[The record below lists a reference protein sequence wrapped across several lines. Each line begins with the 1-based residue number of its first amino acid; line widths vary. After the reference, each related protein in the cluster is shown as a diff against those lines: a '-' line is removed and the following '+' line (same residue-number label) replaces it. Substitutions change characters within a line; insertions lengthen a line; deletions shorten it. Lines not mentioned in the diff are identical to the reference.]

1 MLIYL
6 RVLKESFFFAINALR
21 TNLLRTF
28 LSLLGV
34 TIGIFS
40 IIGVLAAIDSL
51 EKEVTEGLSALD
63 VSTIYILN
71 RSFGPTELDPYEY
84 ENFPNVSYDEYQML
98 QRSMEDID
106 AITYTVF
113 ATPESIKFEDK
124 TATGVSIIPG
134 TESFYDIDNVKLKEG
149 RFFNG
154 SESNSGSPVVVL
166 GSEVASS
173 LFGDMDCIGKRVRLY
188 GNKFTIIGVLEKVGQ
203 GLGFGPSKDGSAY
216 VPVNFVRK
224 IYGDN
229 NKTRIAAI
237 ILKPKKGVDQDEFTA
252 TFEQKLRAYRGLKPD
267 QINNFFIQPLKG
279 LTDLIDQVTSVLTVI
294 GVIISGFSMLVGGFG
309 IANIM
314 FVSVKER
321 TNLIGIQKSLG
332 AKRRF
337 ILSQFLFESIILAL
351 FGGLFGLL
359 FVWLGTL
366 MANIATDD
374 FTFILSSSNIILG
387 TSVSAAIGLIAGIA
401 PAIIAS
407 RLDPVEA
414 IRTGM

>member
-6 RVLKESFFFAINALR
+6 SLLKESFSFAWNALS

-40 IIGVLAAIDSL
+40 IIGVLAAVDSL
-51 EKEVTEGLSALD
+51 EREINDGLSSLD
-63 VSTIYILN
+63 ISTIYVLKI
-71 RSFGPTELDPYEY
+71 SFGPTELEPYQY
-84 ENFPNVSYDEYQML
+84 QSFPNVSYDEFQML
-98 QRSMEDID
+98 KRSMEDID
-106 AITYTVF
+106 AVTFTTF
-113 ATPESIKFEDK
+113 SAPESIKFEDK
-124 TATGVSIIPG
+124 TATGVSIVPG
-134 TESFYDIDNVKLKEG
+134 TNEFYDLENLKLDQG
-149 RFFNG
+149 RFYSE
-154 SESNSGSPVVVL
+154 SESNSGAAVAVI
-166 GSEVASS
+166 GYEVAQN
-173 LFGDMDCIGKRVRLY
+173 LFKNTDPIGKRVRLY
-188 GNKFTIIGVLEKVGQ
+188 GNKFTIIGVIAKQ
-203 GLGFGPSKDGSAY
+203 GSGLDLGAPKDESAFI
-216 VPVNFVRK
+216 PVNFVRK

-229 NKTRIAAI
+229 NKSKVNAL
-237 ILKPKKGVDQDEFTA
+237 ILKPKKGVDQDEFIA
-252 TFEQKLRAYRGLKPD
+252 TLEQKLRNYRGLKND
-267 QINNFFIQPLKG
+267 EISNFFINPLKG
-279 LTDLIDQVTSVLTVI
+279 FADFLDQVTGTLTII

-332 AKRRF
+332 AKNSF
-337 ILSQFLFESIILAL
+337 ILFQFLFESVILAL

-359 FVWLGTL
+359 FVWIGT
-366 MANIATDD
+366 MIASSFTED
-374 FTFILSSSNIILG
+374 FQFILSTSNVILG
-387 TSVSAAIGLIAGIA
+387 TSVSAIIGLFAGII

>member
-34 TIGIFS
+34 TIGIFA

-51 EKEVTEGLSALD
+51 EKEINDGLSSLD
-63 VSTIYILN
+63 ISTIYVLN
-71 RSFGPTELDPYEY
+71 RSFGPTEIEPYQY
-84 ENFPNVSYDEYQML
+84 QNFPNISYDEFQML
-98 QRSMEDID
+98 ERSMPDIG
-106 AITYTVF
+106 AITYTIF
-113 ATPESIKFEDK
+113 TGPENIKYGGK
-124 TATGVSIIPG
+124 VATGVNITPG
-134 TESFYDIDNVKLKEG
+134 TDDFFDLENIKIKEG
-149 RFFNG
+149 RFFNE
-154 SESNSGSPVVVL
+154 SESNSGSNVAVI
-166 GSEVASS
+166 GSEVAKS
-173 LFGDMDCIGKRVRLY
+173 LFGDLSPIGKRVRLY
-188 GNKFTIIGVLEKVGQ
+188 GNKFTVIGVMEKEGA
-203 GLGFGPSKDGSAY
+203 GTMGPSKDGSAY
-216 VPVNFVRK
+216 IPVNFTRK
-224 IYGDN
+224 IFGDN
-229 NKTRIAAI
+229 NKAKTSAL
-237 ILKPKKGVDQDEFTA
+237 ILKPKKGVDQDEFIA
-252 TFEQKLRAYRGLKPD
+252 TFEQTLRNYRGLKPGEVST
-267 QINNFFIQPLKG
+267 FFINPLKG
-279 LTDLIDQVTSVLTVI
+279 FADLIEQVTGVLTLI
-294 GVIISGFSMLVGGFG
+294 GLIISGFSMLVGGFG

-337 ILSQFLFESIILAL
+337 ILSQFLFESIILAI
-351 FGGLFGLL
+351 FGGLFGLF

-366 MANIATDD
+366 VANAIAED
-374 FTFILSSSNIILG
+374 FTFILSLYNIILG
-387 TSVSAAIGLIAGIA
+387 TSVSAFIGLLAGII